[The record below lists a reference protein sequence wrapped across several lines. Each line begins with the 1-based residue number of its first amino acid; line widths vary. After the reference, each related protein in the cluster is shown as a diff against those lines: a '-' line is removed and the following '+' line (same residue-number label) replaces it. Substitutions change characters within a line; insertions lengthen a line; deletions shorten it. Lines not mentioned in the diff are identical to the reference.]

1 MTRSAGG
8 RSGQVRAALKG
19 SMLSGSALPGGKASS
34 FGDGYTFVELLL
46 ALLVFSLGALAV
58 ASMQLGAVQA
68 TRSAS
73 ESAAAL
79 LLAEDLAQRLFA
91 DADAIAR
98 YTQSLDG
105 TLALAEGVSASCL
118 DGATCEPEA
127 WAESGIATWRALT
140 AQRGLGLPRVCVSRE
155 STVLRVGLN
164 WVSRTPFAAPDAA
177 QTFCLTDDDTD
188 DRRAVAL
195 LAPLAVAP

>member
-8 RSGQVRAALKG
+8 RSGQRCAALR
-19 SMLSGSALPGGKASS
+19 GSALPRSKASS

-105 TLALAEGVSASCL
+105 TLAMAEGVSASCL

-127 WAESGIATWRALT
+127 WAESGIATWRTLT
-140 AQRGLGLPRVCVSRE
+140 AQRGLAQLRVCVARE

-164 WVSRTPFAAPDAA
+164 WVSRTPFAAPDAD
-177 QTFCLTDDDTD
+177 QTFCLTDGDTD